1 MEKDLFAWF
10 ILTFDDCLLH
20 WTQQP
25 GGATASLKSTHLH
38 EKFSLGLGLYAKST
52 QPKL

>member
-1 MEKDLFAWF
+1 MEKDLFTLF
-10 ILTFDDCLLH
+10 ILTFDACLLH

-25 GGATASLKSTHLH
+25 AGATASLKSTHLH
-38 EKFSLGLGLYAKST
+38 EKFSLGLGLYAKCT